1 MLPCPWGKK
10 RLNFSKNQNVLP
22 MSSFSNQKTNNLLTS
37 NFNKTN
43 D

>member
-10 RLNFSKNQNVLP
+10 DLIFQGIKNILP

-37 NFNKTN
+37 NFNKA
-43 D
+43 DD